1 MLCVILHLLVPQQS
15 GGPLE
20 ATLIILDNE
29 QLFIKQ
35 PSSRLIRQFLDID
48 TSFEIHDQQKSK
60 KIKLIESKS
69 PFCYKQENE
78 NSSMVQIRQP
88 ESFHNTI
95 FDKYIPFI
103 NKMITQD
110 NNHVGRI
117 HSSVQGNRKTNKLFF
132 NITGNYRFCPKI
144 KTHHKRNSIAIIID
158 VSNNTFAIRCK
169 DAQCDNTSLTWHFI
183 HEK

>member
-20 ATLIILDNE
+20 ATLIILENE

-35 PSSRLIRQFLDID
+35 PSSRLIRQFVDID

-103 NKMITQD
+103 HKMIT
-110 NNHVGRI
+110 HTVKKK
-117 HSSVQGNRKTNKLFF
+117 VA
-132 NITGNYRFCPKI
+132 NIKPLY
-144 KTHHKRNSIAIIID
+144 
-158 VSNNTFAIRCK
+158 
-169 DAQCDNTSLTWHFI
+169 
-183 HEK
+183 